1 MKKTSLV
8 IVGLFMLLMLPGVSF
23 SDTSSVTTIATTT
36 QGPYISGQLGASI
49 LSDSDLTASN
59 GTAKDAFNSGFATDI
74 AAGYNFG
81 MFRLEAEV
89 GYQRNEI
96 NKVTICYKGSCGSGN
111 SSADA
116 SAFSGLANVYID
128 FVNRSPL
135 TPYISGGIGVAR
147 IDANDFREGG
157 TLIGNGSTNGEV
169 FAYQAGVGLA
179 FAINQHLAIDLKYR
193 YFATTD
199 LDVANGK
206 YTFQSNNIYC
216 GFRYNF

>member
-23 SDTSSVTTIATTT
+23 SDTPSVTTSATTT
-36 QGPYISGQLGASI
+36 KGPYISCQLGVS
-49 LSDSDLTASN
+49 LLTDSDLTVSN
-59 GTAKDAFNSGFATDI
+59 GTATDAFNPGFATDI

-96 NKVTICYKGSCGSGN
+96 NKITVCYEGSCGSGN

-116 SAFSGLANVYID
+116 TSISGLANVYID
-128 FVNRSPL
+128 FVNGSPF

-147 IDANDFREGG
+147 IDANDVRVDG
-157 TLIGNGSTNGEV
+157 TLISNRSTNGTV

-193 YFATTD
+193 YFATAD
-199 LDVANGK
+199 LDVGNGK
-206 YTFQSNNIYC
+206 YTFKSNNIYC